1 MHLLGST
8 LVILAF
14 MVALDSVNGQF
25 YVDIEH
31 SLPRIGKR
39 GEEAN
44 QVSSA
49 NTLKE
54 LLGNRKLQFKQES
67 RDENE
72 DYEKELMY
80 SAARTIQ
87 LLKLLNKNYE
97 TQK

>member
-14 MVALDSVNGQF
+14 VVALNSVNCQF

-44 QVSSA
+44 
-49 NTLKE
+49 NLKE
-54 LLGNRKLQFKQES
+54 LLNNRKLQFKQES
-67 RDENE
+67 RDDNE